1 MIHVAELDTGDTVDT
16 GTSHDTAAD
25 MKTLAI
31 VGGTGG
37 TGKWAVKGA
46 LVRGYKVRLLA
57 RNLDKVPK
65 VLATVFDEA
74 EVEKHQE
81 NVHVVKGGA
90 GDEAEVEKHQ
100 ENVHVVKGGA

>member
-1 MIHVAELDTGDTVDT
+1 MLLKTSARPRLWAEQAVTGWTRPMIHVAELDTVDT

-46 LVRGYKVRLLA
+46 LVRGYKV
-57 RNLDKVPK
+57 
-65 VLATVFDEA
+65 
-74 EVEKHQE
+74 
-81 NVHVVKGGA
+81 
-90 GDEAEVEKHQ
+90 
-100 ENVHVVKGGA
+100 

>member
-1 MIHVAELDTGDTVDT
+1 
-16 GTSHDTAAD
+16 

-46 LVRGYKVRLLA
+46 LVRGYKVWHHAACCYVSKCDTRGVDLYMLQVRMLA
-57 RNLDKVPK
+57 RNPDKVPK

-74 EVEKHQE
+74 EVEKYQE
-81 NVHVVKGGA
+81 NVHVVK
-90 GDEAEVEKHQ
+90 VSNIISTQ
-100 ENVHVVKGGA
+100 NIYSISTV

>member
-1 MIHVAELDTGDTVDT
+1 MLLKTSARPRLWAEQADTGWTRPMIHVAELDTVDTVDT

-46 LVRGYKVRLLA
+46 LVRGYKV
-57 RNLDKVPK
+57 
-65 VLATVFDEA
+65 
-74 EVEKHQE
+74 
-81 NVHVVKGGA
+81 
-90 GDEAEVEKHQ
+90 
-100 ENVHVVKGGA
+100 

>member
-1 MIHVAELDTGDTVDT
+1 MLLKTSARPRLWAEQADTGWTRPMIHVAELDTGDTVDT

-46 LVRGYKVRLLA
+46 LVRGYKV
-57 RNLDKVPK
+57 
-65 VLATVFDEA
+65 
-74 EVEKHQE
+74 
-81 NVHVVKGGA
+81 
-90 GDEAEVEKHQ
+90 
-100 ENVHVVKGGA
+100 

>member
-1 MIHVAELDTGDTVDT
+1 MLLLKTSARPRLWAEQADTGWTRPMIHVAELDTMDTVDT

-46 LVRGYKVRLLA
+46 LVRGYKV
-57 RNLDKVPK
+57 
-65 VLATVFDEA
+65 
-74 EVEKHQE
+74 
-81 NVHVVKGGA
+81 
-90 GDEAEVEKHQ
+90 
-100 ENVHVVKGGA
+100 

>member
-1 MIHVAELDTGDTVDT
+1 MLLKTSARPRLWAEQADTGWTRPMIHVAELDTLDT

-46 LVRGYKVRLLA
+46 LVRGYKV
-57 RNLDKVPK
+57 
-65 VLATVFDEA
+65 
-74 EVEKHQE
+74 
-81 NVHVVKGGA
+81 
-90 GDEAEVEKHQ
+90 
-100 ENVHVVKGGA
+100 

>member
-46 LVRGYKVRLLA
+46 LVRGYKV
-57 RNLDKVPK
+57 
-65 VLATVFDEA
+65 
-74 EVEKHQE
+74 
-81 NVHVVKGGA
+81 
-90 GDEAEVEKHQ
+90 
-100 ENVHVVKGGA
+100 